1 MKPEADYIQESL
13 EQLNEALSKI
23 PEQYAKIQRQADREI
38 DLLCEEAGIMGKVKS
53 IRDSVEASKKR
64 LQSQADNIQG
74 RMVVLKDIHD
84 KYHLAPIPDGV
95 THMYGI
101 RLESLDPV
109 SRLKLMHGKLEDE
122 GWLEMIQVL
131 GGDHTRRDW
140 DGTEPEPTPPALE
153 HTPMPTPPEAR
164 DIREPLP
171 VPEANPPGLAYPPPD
186 PENHYESADP
196 EWDMAPEEP
205 EQSPKLPDDDLLNL
219 IAGD

>member
-13 EQLNEALSKI
+13 DQLNEALSQI

-38 DLLCEEAGIMGKVKS
+38 DLLCEEAGIMGKVKG
-53 IRDSVEASKKR
+53 IRDTLEASKKR
-64 LQSQADNIQG
+64 LQSQADSIQG
-74 RMVVLKDIHD
+74 RMHVLKDIHE
-84 KYHLAPIPDGV
+84 KYHVAPIPEGM

-101 RLESLDPV
+101 RLDALDPM
-109 SRLKLMHGKLEDE
+109 SRLKLMNGKLEDE

-140 DGTEPEPTPPALE
+140 DGTRRGEPTPPALE
-153 HTPMPTPPEAR
+153 RTSRPSPPEAR

-171 VPEANPPGLAYPPPD
+171 VSEPNPEANPPGLAYPPPD
-186 PENHYESADP
+186 PEERYVASE
-196 EWDMAPEEP
+196 
-205 EQSPKLPDDDLLNL
+205 LPDEDDLLNM